1 MSIPQHRTLLPLFE
15 ELRGE
20 RVIVRP
26 LRLEDAPALFE
37 AITESLDHI
46 RPWMPWPDM
55 YHSVEDAQDYIIRTQ
70 AQWLLRENL
79 GLSFWEQASGRF
91 LGGTGLHIRDWE
103 IGYFEIGYWV
113 RVSAAGHGYV
123 TEAAHLLTEFAFDKL
138 EANRVMIRCDERNK
152 RSAAIPRRL
161 GFVYEG
167 CQRCEAQATDGTLRN
182 TLIFSMIRADRKE

>member
-1 MSIPQHRTLLPLFE
+1 MNMPQHRTLLPLFD
-15 ELRGE
+15 ELHGE

-26 LRLEDAPALFE
+26 LRLEDAEAFFE
-37 AITESLDHI
+37 AIIESLDHL

-70 AQWLLRENL
+70 AQWLLRENM
-79 GLSFWEQASGRF
+79 GLSFWEQASGRC
-91 LGGTGLHIRDWE
+91 LGGTGLHPRDWE
-103 IGYFEIGYWV
+103 IGFFEIGYWV
-113 RVSAAGHGYV
+113 RASATGHGYV

-138 EANRVMIRCDERNK
+138 EANRVMIRCDERNE

-167 CQRCEAQATDGTLRN
+167 CQRCDGRAPDGTLRN
-182 TLIFSMIRADRKE
+182 TLIFSMIRADRKK

>member
-1 MSIPQHRTLLPLFE
+1 MSMPQRRTLLPLFD

-20 RVIVRP
+20 RMIVRP

-37 AITESLDHI
+37 AIIESLDHL
-46 RPWMPWPDM
+46 RPWMPWADM

-79 GLSFWEQASGRF
+79 GASFWERTSGRF

-103 IGYFEIGYWV
+103 IGHFEIGYWV
-113 RVSAAGHGYV
+113 RVSATGQGYV

-138 EANRVMIRCDERNK
+138 EANRVMIRCDERNE
-152 RSAAIPRRL
+152 RSAAVPRRL

-167 CQRCEAQATDGTLRN
+167 CLRCDLRGTDGTPRN
-182 TLIFSMIRADRKE
+182 TLIFSMIRADRKK